1 MWPNGWLLGH
11 SNTEKLRR
19 KKSKENWEE
28 TVQQKKKQ
36 WSGVYG
42 APGTK
47 CCTDIKMLKIT
58 SNQICILKWQYDTF
72 LTIRLGSS
80 LKTDTSY
87 CQESSEVV
95 VQFYTLTGKIT
106 GLNFLESNWTWYK
119 SNFFT
124 TSTYLN
130 PAFPLLGI
138 HPEEISR
145 NWDKVLYSQ
154 MFSAGLFMLANSWGK
169 KLHFEQGKLF
179 KKLWAPNKVDN
190 VAQENDDWKAYLMT
204 CGNPHDTALIEENK
218 IMSFLLV
225 TVKPV
230 ITIDWVPTVCKALC

>member
-1 MWPNGWLLGH
+1 MFK
-11 SNTEKLRR
+11 T
-19 KKSKENWEE
+19 
-28 TVQQKKKQ
+28 
-36 WSGVYG
+36 
-42 APGTK
+42 
-47 CCTDIKMLKIT
+47 T
-58 SNQICILKWQYDTF
+58 SNQICIWKWQYGTF

-95 VQFYTLTGKIT
+95 VQFYTLPGKIT
-106 GLNFLESNWTWYK
+106 GLNFLESHWTWYK

-124 TSTYLN
+124 TSTYFN

-169 KLHFEQGKLF
+169 KLHVEQGKLF
-179 KKLWAPNKVDN
+179 QKLWAPNKVDN

-204 CGNPHDTALIEENK
+204 CENPHDTALIEENK

-225 TVKPV
+225 TVKLV
-230 ITIDWVPTVCKALC
+230 ITIYWVPTVCKALC

>member
-1 MWPNGWLLGH
+1 MDDSWDIPTRRSWGGKRAKK
-11 SNTEKLRR
+11 TGKKL
-19 KKSKENWEE
+19 
-28 TVQQKKKQ
+28 QQKKKQ
-36 WSGVYG
+36 WSGVCG

-47 CCTDIKMLKIT
+47 CCTDIKMFKTT
-58 SNQICILKWQYDTF
+58 SNQIWKWQYGTF
-72 LTIRLGSS
+72 VTIRLGSS

-95 VQFYTLTGKIT
+95 VQFYTLPGKIT
-106 GLNFLESNWTWYK
+106 GLNFLESHWTWYK

-124 TSTYLN
+124 TSTYFN

-169 KLHFEQGKLF
+169 KLHVEQGKLF
-179 KKLWAPNKVDN
+179 QKLWAPNKVDN

-204 CGNPHDTALIEENK
+204 CENPHDTALIEENK

-225 TVKPV
+225 TVKLV
-230 ITIDWVPTVCKALC
+230 ITIYWVPTVCKALC